1 MNVPESARSE
11 ASLAGDRADRREF
24 LVTLFHAEYPR
35 LRGLAYVL
43 LGDTHAA
50 EEVAME
56 AFVKAFSSWPRMRHL
71 RWPRPYLRRIAINL
85 CRERMRRHRIEL
97 RANELIE
104 HARKTQ
110 PPGWENDRSDARLDL
125 WDAVRQ
131 LPERQRTCV
140 VLRYLED
147 LSDAEIARTLGCT
160 VGTVK
165 THIFRARAS
174 LEARLLDLEDDQR

>member
-1 MNVPESARSE
+1 MSVPESARQE
-11 ASLAGDRADRREF
+11 ASLARERVERREF
-24 LVTLFHAEYPR
+24 LVTIFHAEYPR

-43 LGDTHAA
+43 LGDGHAA

-56 AFVKAFSSWPRMRHL
+56 SFVKAFSSWPRMRHL
-71 RWPRPYLRRIAINL
+71 EWPRPYLRRIAINL
-85 CRERMRRHRIEL
+85 CRERMRRQRIEL

-104 HARKTQ
+104 NDRQTQ
-110 PPGWENDRSDARLDL
+110 PTGWEETRSDARLDV

-131 LPERQRTCV
+131 LPEKQRTCI

-147 LSDAEIARTLGCT
+147 LNDAEIARTLGCS

-165 THIFRARAS
+165 THMFRARAA
-174 LEARLLDLEDDQR
+174 LEARLEDEGDAQS